1 MHKRFVKDYEHMI
14 GLMGELSYGIPET
27 MDLYADMH
35 QKTMGHMDHLSNN
48 SSALTPR
55 LKELIALG
63 IAVAIRCEHSV
74 GFHAHDALRAGASIQ
89 EALEAI
95 GVAITMGGTPS
106 VMAGSLA
113 IEQLKEFDEENRR
126 LARLKA
132 EMEAQARQA
141 EAAAKAPARPA
152 ARTATA

>member
-1 MHKRFVKDYEHMI
+1 MIKRFVKDYEHMI

-27 MDLYADMH
+27 MDLYADLH
-35 QKTMGHMDHLSNN
+35 QKTMGHLEHLSNE
-48 SSALTPR
+48 SSVLSPR

-63 IAVAIRCEHSV
+63 IAVAIRCEESV

-132 EMEAQARQA
+132 EMEAQARQMETA
-141 EAAAKAPARPA
+141 ARPA
-152 ARTATA
+152 AKVASA